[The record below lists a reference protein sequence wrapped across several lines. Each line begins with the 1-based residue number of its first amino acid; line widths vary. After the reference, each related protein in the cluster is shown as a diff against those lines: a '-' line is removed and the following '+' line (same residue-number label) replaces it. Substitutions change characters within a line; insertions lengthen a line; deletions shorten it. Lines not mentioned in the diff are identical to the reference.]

1 MFKPLRWISIV
12 SLTVI
17 VALLAV
23 RTAQAGKFP
32 EPSPYPVDWEL
43 TFTHDAPKRIV
54 VDVPGAA
61 TPQAYWY
68 LKFTVTNNSDKE
80 QQFLPV
86 FEMMTND
93 GTVIRSD
100 DKISPTVFDKIKQ
113 VEGDNLLEPMNK
125 VAGTLR
131 IGEDQAKD
139 GVAIWREP
147 ASPMGNFTI
156 FVGGLCGEH
165 VEMKNDD
172 GSPVLGADNQPV
184 ILRKT
189 LRLDYAVLGD
199 DPNPAPDALHAKGE
213 KWVMR

>member
-17 VALLAV
+17 VALLAA
-23 RTAQAGKFP
+23 RTAQAGKYP

-43 TFTHDAPKRIV
+43 AFTHDVPKRIV
-54 VDVPGAA
+54 VDVPGAP

-68 LKFTVTNNSDKE
+68 VKYTVTNNGDKE
-80 QQFLPV
+80 EQFLPV
-86 FEMMTND
+86 FEMMAKD

-100 DKISPTVFDKIKQ
+100 DKISPSVFDKIKQ
-113 VEGDNLLEPMNK
+113 VEGDNLLQPMNK
-125 VAGTLR
+125 IAGTLR

-139 GVAIWREP
+139 GVAIWHEP
-147 ASPMGNFTI
+147 TGPMGTFTI

-165 VEMKNDD
+165 VEMKKDD
-172 GSPVLGADNQPV
+172 GSPILGADNQPV

-189 LRLDYAVLGD
+189 LQLDYAIFGD
-199 DPNPAPDALHAKGE
+199 DANPGSEQVHAKGE